1 MDFLTQLAC
10 IGIFGACGAVDSVSK
25 RTSDQDPDPWTTSA
39 PFPHGTPDRG
49 PLTNRELVELREAL
63 EAIATLS
70 PNATPAR
77 WDESRDDFH
86 DPLWQWARLD
96 DTKQD
101 VAQQRETSNTYT
113 ELGPLYASAAPVAG
127 SVGAE
132 LGIVTR
138 DNQANTVQRTGAGFY
153 LRSDHL
159 LNQRWNTAVPRA

>member
-1 MDFLTQLAC
+1 MDFLTLLAC
-10 IGIFGACGAVDSVSK
+10 IGIFGACGACDSVSR
-25 RTSDQDPDPWTTSA
+25 RTSGQDPDPWTTSSSS
-39 PFPHGTPDRG
+39 PNNTPDLS

-63 EAIATLS
+63 EAIATLNTS
-70 PNATPAR
+70 SIPAR

-101 VAQQRETSNTYT
+101 VAQQRETSNTYA
-113 ELGPLYASAAPVAG
+113 ELGPLYASASPVAS

-138 DNQANTVQRTGAGFY
+138 DTQANTVQRTGVGFY

-159 LNQRWNTAVPRA
+159 LNKRWDTTVPRA